1 MPTRR
6 RFLALTGATALVP
19 LSARAVPDDP
29 LAMATT
35 FGHDLVDL
43 PLEPLR
49 LSEEDWRERLSPEA
63 FRVLRE
69 ESTERAF
76 TSPLNDESRAGTYT
90 CKGCALPL
98 YRSEVKFDS
107 GTGWP
112 SFSEAIRGAVATKP
126 DRSLFLGTRTE
137 VHCARCEGHLGHIF
151 EDGPAPTG
159 NRHCLNGVALEFLP
173 DAA

>member
-19 LSARAVPDDP
+19 LAARAVPDDP

-35 FGHDLVDL
+35 YGHDLIEL
-43 PLEPLR
+43 PLEPVR
-49 LSEEDWRERLSPEA
+49 LSEAEWRARLTPEA

-69 ESTERAF
+69 EGTERAY
-76 TSPLNDESRAGTYT
+76 TSPLNDETRAGTYA
-90 CKGCALPL
+90 CAGCALPL
-98 YRSEVKFDS
+98 YRSEVKYDS

-112 SFSEAIRGAVATKP
+112 SFTEAIRGAVATKP
-126 DRSLFLGTRTE
+126 DRFLLVLRTE

-151 EDGPAPTG
+151 EDGPPPTG
-159 NRHCLNGVALEFLP
+159 NRHCLNGVALEFRP